1 MQISTRQ
8 SHLRLPLTRLLA
20 SAGHVRVLRA
30 LMTYGAPLS
39 VAQLAADSG
48 LTTRGA
54 RFVLDS
60 LVSQGVVSVL
70 GQPRS
75 QLYTVATRH
84 PLAAALKALFEEER
98 ARWTALQDDLRDG
111 LAAQEDIGAAWL
123 HGSVAR
129 GEDEPGSDVDIVLV
143 LNEGTLDAAQRVRDE
158 LQALGDR
165 LNLHFSTVVL
175 TPAELAL
182 LRQDDPWWSNVT
194 RDAKVLKGGSPGQEA
209 ARHARPAEAA

>member
-60 LVSQGVVSVL
+60 LASQGVVSVL
-70 GQPRS
+70 GQLRS
-75 QLYTVATRH
+75 
-84 PLAAALKALFEEER
+84 
-98 ARWTALQDDLRDG
+98 
-111 LAAQEDIGAAWL
+111 
-123 HGSVAR
+123 
-129 GEDEPGSDVDIVLV
+129 
-143 LNEGTLDAAQRVRDE
+143 
-158 LQALGDR
+158 
-165 LNLHFSTVVL
+165 
-175 TPAELAL
+175 
-182 LRQDDPWWSNVT
+182 
-194 RDAKVLKGGSPGQEA
+194 
-209 ARHARPAEAA
+209 